1 MMKNLVNLNEFE
13 LNRDNVKAILENNS
27 EFRNSLE
34 SDYFDSEVYYYT
46 TELLDRIDGIN
57 WRIDFGSVEI
67 WKGFSSNILDIV
79 KSILDIDYFFIN
91 DTDILLQKLEVF
103 YNALYTCPQYGNQYD
118 RLEERT
124 EQLLEI
130 LFTKIE
136 DSIKSSL
143 DYIDDIENLTDWY
156 IDSGYDESL
165 TWSGMYIN
173 PKTFELYELKHL

>member
-1 MMKNLVNLNEFE
+1 MMENLVNLNEFK
-13 LNRDNVKAILENNS
+13 LNRDNIKAILENNTD
-27 EFRNSLE
+27 FRNSIE
-34 SDYFDSEVYYYT
+34 NDYFDNEINYYT

-57 WRIDFGSVEI
+57 WRMDFCSVEI

-91 DTDILLQKLEVF
+91 DTDIIISKLEVF
-103 YNALYTCPQYGNQYD
+103 YNALYTCPQYSNQYD
-118 RLEERT
+118 RLEGRT

-136 DSIKSSL
+136 DDIKSSL
-143 DYIDDIENLTDWY
+143 DYMDDIDNLVDY
-156 IDSGYDESL
+156 FIDTNDDITYSGI
-165 TWSGMYIN
+165 YIN